1 MDCRCRAGGVLI
13 NSLGFVYVHWP
24 IGDDDGGATAN
35 SAVAG
40 AATARIDVPGCDD
53 APMACIER
61 DRLCKPIL
69 GRTASG
75 NIAVPCCSV
84 LLTELRLPCALD
96 RCGAGVWRWSV
107 ASPQS
112 ELRTA

>member
-1 MDCRCRAGGVLI
+1 VDWRCRAAGGVLI

-40 AATARIDVPGCDD
+40 AAAAGMDVPGCDD
-53 APMACIER
+53 TPMACIAM

-69 GRTASG
+69 GRTSSG
-75 NIAVPCCSV
+75 NVMVPFRRV
-84 LLTELRLPCALD
+84 LLRTAVAMCPGKL
-96 RCGAGVWRWSV
+96 WRTGV
-107 ASPQS
+107 ASAQS